1 MPIDLLEDAKAI
13 HEAMLRAAFN
23 ITILDMMGGG
33 PFTIEAVR
41 AKLPGN
47 AKKFFRNWSPEQ
59 TEINAKTCIDLA
71 FSELAEQHGIRSQFV
86 DFFRMG
92 FVGKEIES
100 LEMDHALENTEDSE
114 EARKAFDSGREAACV
129 RGGS

>member
-1 MPIDLLEDAKAI
+1 MIDIHSDAKAI
-13 HEAMLRAAFN
+13 HEANLRAAFN
-23 ITILDMMGGG
+23 ITILDMIGSG
-33 PFTIEAVR
+33 PCTLETVR

-47 AKKFFRNWSPEQ
+47 AKRFFRNWSPEQ
-59 TEINAKTCIDLA
+59 TEFNAKICLDLA
-71 FSELAEQHGIRSQFV
+71 FNELAERHGIRPQLV

-100 LEMDHALENTEDSE
+100 LEMDHALENTEDPE
-114 EARKAFDSGREAACV
+114 EARKAFDSGREAADV